1 MFLWIKKT
9 YNRSFYLIY
18 SSGLF
23 IRIAQKSKR
32 LMILLMSL
40 LVGKE
45 WRRKTLRVNPGV
57 LALLSVELKNIG
69 KITFTRCLAIPYER
83 YLL

>member
-1 MFLWIKKT
+1 
-9 YNRSFYLIY
+9 
-18 SSGLF
+18 
-23 IRIAQKSKR
+23 
-32 LMILLMSL
+32 MILLMSL